1 MSLYK
6 IQKERPG
13 RWSQADSD
21 SCACGGGPAQH
32 SSPTALPHTVP
43 HAEQALGKC
52 VSAEWKLNIVLLML
66 SR

>member
-6 IQKERPG
+6 IQKG
-13 RWSQADSD
+13 QAGG
-21 SCACGGGPAQH
+21 ARQTLTRVRVGGGPAQH

>member
-6 IQKERPG
+6 IQKG
-13 RWSQADSD
+13 QAGG
-21 SCACGGGPAQH
+21 ARQTLTRVRVGGPAQH